1 MKENTSGE
9 WFADIEIADKERCV
23 RLAEYLIEH
32 KATVRATAKHFGISK
47 STVHKDLAEKLPHA
61 NAVLYQEAKAIL
73 AINKAERHLRGGQAT
88 KIKYKT
94 LKNIKRGK
102 FDLTR

>member
-9 WFADIEIADKERCV
+9 WFAGIEIADKDRCV

-32 KATVRATAKHFGISK
+32 KSTVRATAKHFGISK
-47 STVHKDLAEKLPHA
+47 STVHKDLSEKLPHVSQ
-61 NAVLYQEAKAIL
+61 VLYEEAKAIL

-88 KIKYKT
+88 KIKYKALRST
-94 LKNIKRGK
+94 KH
-102 FDLTR
+102 TRYESIF